1 MNHPAASDDER
12 DFARVLRQSFAPL
25 PRPDGESRRLYQ
37 IGFEAGRAS
46 VSGAF
51 PVKDSHR
58 PVIRRIAVA
67 ASWLAVVVG
76 AFAAGQ
82 WRGNADAVRGV
93 PTMQNAQIAPPTNA
107 SDGSSRPGRQ
117 VVSTETVS
125 DTGNR
130 PVIAGSNTGW
140 MFSDSIRLASTMQT
154 GHSRLNLSRLDD
166 PQAMLAPRGAVSSKD
181 VRFTSSGQ
189 VPRGESVNRPA
200 ANLRVVDG
208 LTRVLDFAGRTAD

>member
-1 MNHPAASDDER
+1 MNHPAASDDDR

-25 PRPDGESRRLYQ
+25 PRPDGDSRRLYQ

-46 VSGAF
+46 AIDAS

-67 ASWLAVVVG
+67 ASWLAVAVG

-82 WRGNADAVRGV
+82 WRGSADVVRGV
-93 PTMQNAQIAPPTNA
+93 PTTQNAQITRPANAP
-107 SDGSSRPGRQ
+107 DGSSRPGHQ
-117 VVSTETVS
+117 VVSAETVR
-125 DTGNR
+125 DTVDR
-130 PVIAGSNTGW
+130 PSSAASNQGW
-140 MFSDSIRLASTMQT
+140 MFSESIRLASTMQT
-154 GHSRLNLSRLDD
+154 SHSRLNLSRLDD
-166 PQAMLAPRGAVSSKD
+166 PQAMLAPRGAVSSRG

-189 VPRGESVNRPA
+189 IPHGKSVNRPA

-208 LTRVLDFAGRTAD
+208 LTRLLDFAGRTAD